1 MAKKSL
7 GNKRGRKS
15 APRAIL
21 PVWERGY
28 MSHVYWLGKQK
39 LGRVWIQP
47 ADFDGKKYAWQ
58 SFTKTAVA
66 ATLAEAK
73 RAVEAV
79 ARAERKQLSL
89 FDDNVYFE
97 GLS

>member
-7 GNKRGRKS
+7 PAKGRNRV
-15 APRAIL
+15 ARASV
-21 PVWERGY
+21 PQWERGY
-28 MSHVYWLGKQK
+28 MSHVYWLGSRK

-47 ADFDGKKYAWQ
+47 ADVDGKKYAWQ
-58 SFTKTAVA
+58 AFTKTAVA

-97 GLS
+97 GMS